1 MEVKKGYKQTE
12 VGVIPEDWEIS
23 TIKECASI
31 KTGKKNTQDHISDGA
46 YPFFVR
52 SVCAGPE
59 VKRVAAQK

>member
-31 KTGKKNTQDHISDGA
+31 KTGKKILKIIYLMEHILFLYALSA
-46 YPFFVR
+46 PV
-52 SVCAGPE
+52 
-59 VKRVAAQK
+59 QK